1 MSRDVAWR
9 RTSVFKKTIHQDLID
24 EYLDDTSKD
33 FGRCECSNDGQEFV
47 KRK

>member
-1 MSRDVAWR
+1 MSSNVVRR

-33 FGRCECSNDGQEFV
+33 FGCCECFNEGQEFV